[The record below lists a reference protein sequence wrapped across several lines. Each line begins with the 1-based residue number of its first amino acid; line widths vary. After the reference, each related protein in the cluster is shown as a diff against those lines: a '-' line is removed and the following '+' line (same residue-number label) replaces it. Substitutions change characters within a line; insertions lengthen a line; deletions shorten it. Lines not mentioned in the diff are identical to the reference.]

1 MRGARCV
8 AVLLACLLPQLT
20 AAAPRPGA
28 PAPDFALKALSG
40 ENLRLSEFRGEVVL
54 LTFWASWCGRCL
66 DQLAALDRLAER
78 YSGQAVHFVA
88 VSIDADAHRARAA
101 GERLGFPVLLDA
113 DGSIARAYAI
123 DRMPL
128 TLLVDADGELRHAHE
143 SYRGG
148 DELNYA
154 AELDALLVERGR

>member
-1 MRGARCV
+1 MRGARRL
-8 AVLLACLLPQLT
+8 AVLAACLLPQLA
-20 AAAPRPGA
+20 AAAPAPGA
-28 PAPDFALKALSG
+28 APPDFALKSLSG

-78 YSGQAVHFVA
+78 YAPRGVRFLA
-88 VSIDADAHRARAA
+88 VSIDAEARRAREA
-101 GERLGFPVLLDA
+101 GGRLGFPVMLDP
-113 DGSIARAYAI
+113 DGRVAREYAL
-123 DRMPL
+123 DKLPL
-128 TLLVDADGELRHAHE
+128 TLLLDADGELRHAHE
-143 SYRGG
+143 SYRGP